1 MMIKKLLI
9 IFSVL
14 LLTLIG
20 VGLWG
25 HSWLKGRFEKEAL
38 VAQIE
43 ENCNC
48 RAQID
53 RTSVSFFSSPAKVEI
68 HGLKLAPRDAESEK
82 PLGQRTVLD
91 GKSALVS
98 VDRVLLSV
106 ELMSLIRGRVDI
118 QQLHFFTLG
127 VTTEVREEGTSLQAI
142 FEKPAKHIITATA
155 PEMKVTEAKVAE
167 VKSTEPKAKD
177 AKLKQAFKIGD
188 LPVSLKVDEA
198 GVDNASVQILNPK
211 NGTRVTLENVR
222 FALVG
227 MDVSADDLTKHN
239 QCGLEYEG
247 TIRVEKLDGSPQTA
261 NFSIVG
267 KGKLT
272 PFDSATGEW
281 DPDLVLEPT
290 LKKGSLLGGLPLSQ
304 QLSEKDLKGMKDNG
318 IDLGDIA
325 LGGVLGEDVSTVVHE
340 VRGKLIVKKDTRLV
354 FPQYEITLNDGTW
367 FNAGEDAHIVR
378 GSLIVGPELS
388 TRILEQAKATANK
401 KLGDG
406 LGDLAVQAL
415 KATLMNAQGQLV
427 LPLKS
432 KGRMSKPEVSLD
444 SKLNDAKDVLKD
456 AGKSLLNG
464 FLKK

>member
-1 MMIKKLLI
+1 MIKKLLI
-9 IFSVL
+9 ILLPVL
-14 LLTLIG
+14 LVVLIV
-20 VGLWG
+20 VGIIG
-25 HSWLKGRFEKEAL
+25 HSWLKGKFEKEAL

-53 RTSVSFFSSPAKVEI
+53 RTSTSFLSFPAKVEI
-68 HGLKLAPRDAESEK
+68 YGLKLAPRDADAAAKK
-82 PLGQRTVLD
+82 PLGQRALLDEKAVLISIERVMLTVNSLMLKSLD
-91 GKSALVS
+91 V
-98 VDRVLLSV
+98 
-106 ELMSLIRGRVDI
+106 
-118 QQLHFFTLG
+118 QQLHLFKLE
-127 VTTEVREEGTSLQAI
+127 VRTEVRDEGTSLQAI
-142 FEKPAKHIITATA
+142 LEKPKKSESEKQVTAS
-155 PEMKVTEAKVAE
+155 AE
-167 VKSTEPKAKD
+167 TDKNDTNTPPSQSKEKARNISSYLSIKPKALKADD
-177 AKLKQAFKIGD
+177 AAM
-188 LPVSLKVDEA
+188 S
-198 GVDNASVQILNPK
+198 NSTVQILNPK
-211 NGTRVTLENVR
+211 NGTRITLDITR
-222 FALVG
+222 FSLLG
-227 MDVSADDLTKHN
+227 IDVIMDDLANHN

-272 PFDSATGEW
+272 PFDPATGEW

-415 KATLMNAQGQLV
+415 KATLMNSQGQLV

>member
-1 MMIKKLLI
+1 
-9 IFSVL
+9 
-14 LLTLIG
+14 
-20 VGLWG
+20 
-25 HSWLKGRFEKEAL
+25 
-38 VAQIE
+38 
-43 ENCNC
+43 
-48 RAQID
+48 
-53 RTSVSFFSSPAKVEI
+53 
-68 HGLKLAPRDAESEK
+68 
-82 PLGQRTVLD
+82 
-91 GKSALVS
+91 
-98 VDRVLLSV
+98 
-106 ELMSLIRGRVDI
+106 
-118 QQLHFFTLG
+118 
-127 VTTEVREEGTSLQAI
+127 
-142 FEKPAKHIITATA
+142 
-155 PEMKVTEAKVAE
+155 
-167 VKSTEPKAKD
+167 
-177 AKLKQAFKIGD
+177 
-188 LPVSLKVDEA
+188 
-198 GVDNASVQILNPK
+198 
-211 NGTRVTLENVR
+211 
-222 FALVG
+222 
-227 MDVSADDLTKHN
+227 
-239 QCGLEYEG
+239 
-247 TIRVEKLDGSPQTA
+247 
-261 NFSIVG
+261 
-267 KGKLT
+267 
-272 PFDSATGEW
+272 
-281 DPDLVLEPT
+281 
-290 LKKGSLLGGLPLSQ
+290 
-304 QLSEKDLKGMKDNG
+304 MKDNG